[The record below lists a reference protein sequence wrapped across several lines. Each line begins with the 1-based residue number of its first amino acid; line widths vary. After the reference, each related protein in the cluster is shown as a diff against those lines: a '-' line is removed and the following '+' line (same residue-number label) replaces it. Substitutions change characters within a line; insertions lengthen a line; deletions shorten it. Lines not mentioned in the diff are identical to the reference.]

1 MKAIIMAA
9 GKGTRISCKIG
20 AMPKSTLPLSNGTP
34 IIRSRVQM
42 MIECGMEPIICTGY
56 KKEYIEK
63 ALEGLKVK
71 YYYNPFYSV
80 TNNMASLWFTL
91 SELDDEDI
99 MLTSADIYY
108 PKNFLERLIAAEGDI
123 CMIVDSS
130 RIESGDFYFDVED
143 GIIVEHGPRVPLE
156 KRKFEYMGLTKISSR
171 LLPEV
176 RSLVQEYIETENYNK
191 YFEDMII
198 SMNEKKRYPITFID
212 VAGAFWR
219 EFDFYEDYQA
229 IMEYEMQMR
238 LEN

>member
-1 MKAIIMAA
+1 
-9 GKGTRISCKIG
+9 
-20 AMPKSTLPLSNGTP
+20 
-34 IIRSRVQM
+34 
-42 MIECGMEPIICTGY
+42 
-56 KKEYIEK
+56 
-63 ALEGLKVK
+63 
-71 YYYNPFYSV
+71 
-80 TNNMASLWFTL
+80 
-91 SELDDEDI
+91 
-99 MLTSADIYY
+99 
-108 PKNFLERLIAAEGDI
+108 
-123 CMIVDSS
+123 
-130 RIESGDFYFDVED
+130 
-143 GIIVEHGPRVPLE
+143 
-156 KRKFEYMGLTKISSR
+156 MGLTKISSR